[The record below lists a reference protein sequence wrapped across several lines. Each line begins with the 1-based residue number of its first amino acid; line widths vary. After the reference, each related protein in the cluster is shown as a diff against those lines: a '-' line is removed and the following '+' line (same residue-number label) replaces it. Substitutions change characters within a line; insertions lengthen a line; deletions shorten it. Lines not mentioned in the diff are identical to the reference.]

1 MSDNRLPLTV
11 LGGFLGAGKTTWLR
25 HQIRNGLHIHML
37 VNEAAGVA
45 VDDALLSDAA
55 GLTVLPGGCAC
66 CDGRG
71 ALIAALRTLA
81 DRRSQGQRVADL
93 MLETSG
99 LADPA
104 AILAAVAQDPVLV
117 HHVRICATTVL
128 IDARNFGAGGAVV
141 PLAVR
146 QLRAADR
153 LILTKTDT
161 VSADA
166 VADLVA
172 TLRHLN
178 PMARIEAAVAG
189 QSVALPVQAGVAQTV
204 QTGDARPLQAL
215 VLPIPADADWA
226 TLSLWLSAVLH
237 RHGDELCRIKG
248 VIRSPAGRL
257 LIQTVRRQVQPPEVL
272 PERAGLDDTLAI
284 IGILDDPVEQTRVLV
299 QSLARFLRP

>member
-25 HQIRNGLHIHML
+25 HQIRHGLRAHVL

-45 VDDALLSDAA
+45 VDDAMLSDAA

-66 CDGRG
+66 CGGRG

-81 DRRSQGQRVADL
+81 DRRSQGQGVADL

-117 HHVRICATTVL
+117 HHVRISGTIVL
-128 IDARNFGAGGAVV
+128 IDAQNFAAGGAMV
-141 PLAVR
+141 PLAV
-146 QLRAADR
+146 QQMRAADR
-153 LILTKTDT
+153 LILTKTDA

-166 VADLVA
+166 AADLVA

-189 QSVALPVQAGVAQTV
+189 QPVPLPVQSGVALAV
-204 QTGDARPLQAL
+204 PTGDARPLHAM
-215 VLPIPADADWA
+215 VLPIPVDADWA
-226 TLSLWLSAVLH
+226 ALSLWLAGLLH
-237 RHGDELCRIKG
+237 GHGDALCRIKG

-257 LIQTVRRQVQPPEVL
+257 LVQTVRHQVQQPEVL
-272 PERAGLDDTLAI
+272 PEGVGLDDQLAI
-284 IGILDDPVEQTRVLV
+284 IGIIEEPAVLADAL
-299 QSLARFLRP
+299 QRALSRFLRA